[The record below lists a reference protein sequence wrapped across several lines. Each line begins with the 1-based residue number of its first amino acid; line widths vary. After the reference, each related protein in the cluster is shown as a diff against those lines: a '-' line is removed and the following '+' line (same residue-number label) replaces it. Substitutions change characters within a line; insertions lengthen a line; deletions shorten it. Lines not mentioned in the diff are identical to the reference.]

1 MRWQFQ
7 RLLEVFVSRC
17 NAHAATGKASASPRN
32 ASRSAQPSAA
42 DPELRETGIRVM
54 GSMPWGTHV
63 CVFYE
68 TKEDLLE
75 TAVSYFEA
83 GLRSNEFC
91 VWAISDP
98 ITQMVAKDAL
108 RVAIPELER
117 HLTAGQIEIVQG
129 TEWYLNKGQFDLN
142 RLVGGWNEKL
152 HSALAKGYDGMRA
165 SGNAF
170 WFESNHWKQFCEYE
184 HELNRTIAGKKMIVL
199 CTYSLQASR
208 AVDMLDV
215 ARAHQCSITRR
226 NGDWEFLE
234 SPELAQAKQEIRK
247 LNSALDIL
255 SKPFPG
261 HDSLTPRE
269 RVALVQIVRGA
280 SSKEAARTL
289 GISPRTVDFH
299 RANMMQK
306 LGARNI
312 ADLVRRVIGE

>member
-1 MRWQFQ
+1 M
-7 RLLEVFVSRC
+7 SRPD
-17 NAHAATGKASASPRN
+17 AHAPAAKASALPRHE
-32 ASRSAQPSAA
+32 SRSAEPDAT
-42 DPELRETGIRVM
+42 DPALRETGIPVI

-68 TKEDLLE
+68 TTEDLLE

-91 VWAISDP
+91 VWAISHP
-98 ITQMVAKDAL
+98 ITETVAKDTL
-108 RVAIPELER
+108 RLAVPDLDR
-117 HLTAGQIEIVQG
+117 HLTAGHIEIVQG
-129 TEWYLNKGQFDLN
+129 TEWYLNNGQFDLD
-142 RLVGGWNEKL
+142 RLVSGWDEKL
-152 HSALAKGYDGMRA
+152 RGALASGYDGMRA

-170 WFESNHWKQFCEYE
+170 WFESSHWKQFCEYE

-199 CTYSLQASR
+199 CTYALQASR

-215 ARAHQCSITRR
+215 AHAHQCSITRR

-234 SPELAQAKQEIRK
+234 SPELTQARQEIRK
-247 LNSALDIL
+247 LNGALDLL

-261 HDSLTPRE
+261 HDALTPRE
-269 RVALVQIVRGA
+269 RVALAQIVRGA

-299 RANMMQK
+299 RANLMQK
-306 LGARNI
+306 LGARNV
-312 ADLVRRVIGE
+312 ADLVRRVIGD